1 MSNQFRHQVQL
12 CRSCG
17 SRYGADRFACTRC
30 DVGLVDEPGAPV
42 LALGDDVSPLAT
54 VELDTWTFKQRTE
67 LVDLL
72 TREGVR
78 HRWSA
83 HTLEVADDDADLLVA
98 LQRQV
103 ASVDADEPE
112 DDEVGYELDDWM
124 PEQQAE
130 LVSMLAAEDI
140 PHRWEGTEIVVPEP
154 FADRTEELIDDIDHP
169 DAIPA
174 EPDDD
179 DDAGGELLG
188 TLFVAAD
195 LLARDATEPAGVRDL
210 IDAAEVVDTAPVPY
224 GLDVAVWDGIRRMTG
239 ELADLLGADAD
250 EDAVVAAARSLRDAL
265 REMV

>member
-1 MSNQFRHQVQL
+1 MSHQFRHQVQL

-30 DVGLVDEPGAPV
+30 DVGLVDEPGARV
-42 LALGDDVSPLAT
+42 LPLGDDVSPLAT
-54 VELDTWTFKQRTE
+54 VELDSWTFKQRTE

-72 TREGVR
+72 AREGVR
-78 HRWSA
+78 HRWSG
-83 HTLEVADDDADLLVA
+83 HTLEVADDDGDLLVA

-103 ASVDADEPE
+103 VAAGGDEPE
-112 DDEVGYELDDWM
+112 EDEVGYELDDWM
-124 PEQQAE
+124 PEQQAQ

-154 FADRTEELIDDIDHP
+154 FADRAEELIDDIDHP

-174 EPDDD
+174 EPDEE
-179 DDAGGELLG
+179 DAGGELLG

-195 LLARDATEPAGVRDL
+195 VLARDPAEPAGVRDL
-210 IDAAEVVDTAPVPY
+210 IDAAEAVDTVPVPY
-224 GLDVAVWDGIRRMTG
+224 GLDVAVWDGVRRMTG
-239 ELADLLGADAD
+239 ELADLLGSDAD